1 MKHIQIIKS
10 ACLIIMFISS
20 SAYAISI
27 AEARHLWSRTG
38 FSQTELLINNHQYMS
53 RVDAIKSIL
62 DMTLYTPPL
71 KSLPELDNAIYSA
84 LRSKNISKKEK
95 QKIRK
100 TNLRKD
106 RKILQSWW
114 HEQILSTT
122 NPLQEK
128 MTVFWHN
135 HFTSDLQ
142 KVFAPYM
149 LRQNQIFRANALG
162 NFKDLL
168 YEFMHDPAIHF
179 YLDNIKNKKQNPNEN
194 LARELLELYTL
205 GEGGHY
211 SEQDIK
217 NIAKALTG
225 YRINFKKQKLDFK
238 KRQHDSS
245 YIKIFGSSGSYSIDG
260 VLKLILSHPKTAEF
274 ITEKLWREFIS
285 ENPDKHEVKRISEK
299 FRESGYEIKLLIS
312 ELLHSEHFWE
322 KQNYDSLIKS
332 PFDLLTSTAYLL
344 KIDKSDTNKL
354 PSLLANA
361 GQKLFFPP
369 DVRGWRGST
378 YWLSTELIIARKKM
392 LKKYIKRVIKLNKKT
407 NPKYS
412 SILSERLTSKRQ
424 FFAVGEAIPRKITKP
439 IDKLIYFL
447 MNDKYNFK

>member
-1 MKHIQIIKS
+1 
-10 ACLIIMFISS
+10 
-20 SAYAISI
+20 
-27 AEARHLWSRTG
+27 
-38 FSQTELLINNHQYMS
+38 
-53 RVDAIKSIL
+53 
-62 DMTLYTPPL
+62 
-71 KSLPELDNAIYSA
+71 
-84 LRSKNISKKEK
+84 
-95 QKIRK
+95 
-100 TNLRKD
+100 
-106 RKILQSWW
+106 
-114 HEQILSTT
+114 
-122 NPLQEK
+122 
-128 MTVFWHN
+128 
-135 HFTSDLQ
+135 
-142 KVFAPYM
+142 
-149 LRQNQIFRANALG
+149 
-162 NFKDLL
+162 
-168 YEFMHDPAIHF
+168 
-179 YLDNIKNKKQNPNEN
+179 
-194 LARELLELYTL
+194 
-205 GEGGHY
+205 
-211 SEQDIK
+211 
-217 NIAKALTG
+217 
-225 YRINFKKQKLDFK
+225 
-238 KRQHDSS
+238 
-245 YIKIFGSSGSYSIDG
+245 
-260 VLKLILSHPKTAEF
+260 
-274 ITEKLWREFIS
+274 
-285 ENPDKHEVKRISEK
+285 VKRISEK